1 MRFVLLATSVVHL
14 AAPSAQVAVLALV
27 YTLKTRHDCDINRL
41 IGDLVAACVASSS
54 QREFKVEAGHLLLA
68 LYGPDNCLPAHLTS
82 GVYAL
87 QCDFSDSVRAVWIRV
102 AACCVDSLALRS
114 ERHEFAN
121 LKGAL
126 RRDANPMHIDLD
138 AGNKTYAISI
148 SDAMLVVKV
157 VVDSANASG
166 AMVADVGLSKTA
178 LDVMLTLSMALGHQ
192 KAVPTVGVFDAV
204 DWVASSVAHRLR
216 KLASP
221 ERQLVAAH
229 LIDVIKMCLAR
240 QELNSNRPQSAS
252 ANRGLYWVLVL
263 VSHLCMSN
271 GADYL
276 GLLAD
281 SDNQL
286 LLLKAAM
293 ASSNISF
300 GLFALQTAL
309 GSYCALGSSSDGD
322 LDGALRRLLSAGPW
336 AMVSRMLGDEAGDA
350 VELLLRLR
358 TNEVDDVQDA
368 LYGIKLDDVGAAVGA
383 SLDTFDADGDA
394 MHCGSTLL
402 ELERVCQLVENRAL
416 AVYVDSCADALSLA
430 DRMLNRTV
438 CRTLCQMPSTVRWAS
453 FGGMVRRPLSLTGAI
468 AEAVEF
474 ATGAGAIDHR
484 RAVSLLLAAEREGSS
499 DSQRVLRHWNLYV
512 ANKIA
517 ECYLE
522 PHLVASKTEVVATQL
537 FVSKVVDAA
546 TGGISAS
553 YRMDICFAQRLPAA
567 SHAVQVDPLFRL
579 FVGDLETDESRLMS
593 GSLDALAA
601 RGVHA
606 TKAREAML
614 YVSPWRGPSCDATD
628 ALYTHL
634 LMEGSGRIRF
644 TASGTF
650 DPAARLISH
659 MTTSPSS
666 APNLATGALNKN
678 AIRQL
683 ALYIPQLLA
692 MLCYNKADAADPR
705 GTASDSAL
713 AILGLLATSA
723 PELVLFH
730 AVVACKSLPDA

>member
-1 MRFVLLATSVVHL
+1 GSGGVGLPGGPGGVGFPGGSGFPGGLPGGFPGSGNGNGNGSGNNGGNGNGNGTGNNGGGNGNNGGSGNGNGSGNSVCGLTRNQVAALTPLLKKLGLAQTGNEVKKLVNNIVQSLGDLLSSEGITQLLGTVDKLIGGLGLAGLDLKPGVDEIVSVLRNQVPCLLNTLLAWITDDVAVTDARICQLFGLNAPIWRQTCGTTLSAAQSAKVLRDLMTAASRLLSPAESRRLPTKDMAAMWAAELPVLAAQLCDSKTCMGPRGNQRGDLVLERDEALHLLVHLLDLAYRNGDIGCRVAFSNVYDAAAILASAKARLSERDSVWTALLEFGGVLLSHRSQPDAGERELAMRFVLLATSVVHL

-252 ANRGLYWVLVL
+252 ANRGLYW
-263 VSHLCMSN
+263 
-271 GADYL
+271 
-276 GLLAD
+276 
-281 SDNQL
+281 
-286 LLLKAAM
+286 
-293 ASSNISF
+293 
-300 GLFALQTAL
+300 
-309 GSYCALGSSSDGD
+309 
-322 LDGALRRLLSAGPW
+322 
-336 AMVSRMLGDEAGDA
+336 
-350 VELLLRLR
+350 
-358 TNEVDDVQDA
+358 
-368 LYGIKLDDVGAAVGA
+368 
-383 SLDTFDADGDA
+383 
-394 MHCGSTLL
+394 
-402 ELERVCQLVENRAL
+402 
-416 AVYVDSCADALSLA
+416 
-430 DRMLNRTV
+430 
-438 CRTLCQMPSTVRWAS
+438 
-453 FGGMVRRPLSLTGAI
+453 
-468 AEAVEF
+468 
-474 ATGAGAIDHR
+474 
-484 RAVSLLLAAEREGSS
+484 
-499 DSQRVLRHWNLYV
+499 
-512 ANKIA
+512 
-517 ECYLE
+517 
-522 PHLVASKTEVVATQL
+522 
-537 FVSKVVDAA
+537 
-546 TGGISAS
+546 
-553 YRMDICFAQRLPAA
+553 
-567 SHAVQVDPLFRL
+567 
-579 FVGDLETDESRLMS
+579 
-593 GSLDALAA
+593 
-601 RGVHA
+601 
-606 TKAREAML
+606 
-614 YVSPWRGPSCDATD
+614 
-628 ALYTHL
+628 
-634 LMEGSGRIRF
+634 
-644 TASGTF
+644 
-650 DPAARLISH
+650 
-659 MTTSPSS
+659 
-666 APNLATGALNKN
+666 
-678 AIRQL
+678 
-683 ALYIPQLLA
+683 
-692 MLCYNKADAADPR
+692 
-705 GTASDSAL
+705 
-713 AILGLLATSA
+713 
-723 PELVLFH
+723 
-730 AVVACKSLPDA
+730 